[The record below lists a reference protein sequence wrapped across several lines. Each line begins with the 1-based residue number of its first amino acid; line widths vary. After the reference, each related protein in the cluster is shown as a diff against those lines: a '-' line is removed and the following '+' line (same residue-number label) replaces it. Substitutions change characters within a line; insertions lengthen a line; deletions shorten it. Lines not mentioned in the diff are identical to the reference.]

1 MDKYQQLREVGT
13 NGDNYDIGT
22 EDVIH
27 QLQKW
32 DAEYGIELTDVEFDT
47 VTVIFRNLPE
57 DLTDLAVEIYE
68 FCPDTIDQH
77 FGCFAESIEIM
88 EGFEQDLADNVKA
101 LIQDVDFTDDDY
113 GLELLKRS
121 LALNN
126 AVTLWWD

>member
-1 MDKYQQLREVGT
+1 MDKYQQLREIGT

-22 EDVIH
+22 EDVIN

-32 DAEYGIELTDVEFDT
+32 DAEYGIELSDVEFDT

-113 GLELLKRS
+113 GFELLKRS